1 MYFKFKIFLIFNTA
15 CFGDVLICNTLCQN
29 IKRLYPEARVVFI
42 VDKPFYD
49 AAKYQQGVDDVI
61 IWDRN
66 GKDGGFWNFLKFIFN
81 FPYKKIF
88 AAFPIYSGD
97 RPIILAKLLG
107 AKFILGEKQNILK
120 HLLKN
125 KYEIKKIG
133 SKTQEQNISLLSGI
147 TKEKLTD
154 CPMKYIPPE
163 ITSSF
168 IKELENKEFIVL
180 NPKSSRADKDIPDEK
195 VCELI
200 EKLPYKVVLIGKG
213 KTCDKLSNIIE
224 SKSYNNVINL
234 IGKTSIVESAQ
245 VIQLSKACISVDTGM
260 LHMACALNKPTVGIY
275 YNENLSH
282 FEPDEHIYPLS
293 KCLHND
299 NTDEIIKT
307 LDLIAK

>member
-1 MYFKFKIFLIFNTA
+1 MSEEKKVFLIINSYFI
-15 CFGDVLICNTLCQN
+15 GDMLLVNPLIQN
-29 IKRLYPEARVVFI
+29 IKRLYKDSVI
-42 VDKPFYD
+42 VMLSSPQLYD

-168 IKELENKEFIVL
+168 IKELENKFGIDY
-180 NPKSSRADKDIPDEK
+180 SSTQEEAITKALEN
-195 VCELI
+195 
-200 EKLPYKVVLIGKG
+200 
-213 KTCDKLSNIIE
+213 NIINPLTQRNMIRSSAAANMYSNLAE
-224 SKSYNNVINL
+224 AMNDSISDYSAELLANSQRNTGDMINL
-234 IGKTSIVESAQ
+234 LMNAYLQGHNAVNGNQALSLQTSAGNATTTGNSKTSGYSYG
-245 VIQLSKACISVDTGM
+245 L
-260 LHMACALNKPTVGIY
+260 
-275 YNENLSH
+275 
-282 FEPDEHIYPLS
+282 
-293 KCLHND
+293 
-299 NTDEIIKT
+299 
-307 LDLIAK
+307 